1 MLIASPRSIAA
12 SNVPPFCKVVVDLS
26 CSWPPDVKA
35 NWRAAVDGNGCI
47 TPSDAASFSAT
58 ECGNTADQAAIELVK
73 IKCPF
78 VKQQQ
83 NHLKHLQKPL
93 PPKIPQ

>member
-47 TPSDAASFSAT
+47 TPSDAASFNAA
-58 ECGNTADQAAIELVK
+58 ECGNTADQAAIGACKDQMPRL
-73 IKCPF
+73 
-78 VKQQQ
+78 
-83 NHLKHLQKPL
+83 
-93 PPKIPQ
+93 